1 MKPFDW
7 GMEPGNYED
16 MVSCLLANMNP
27 NSLRIEGA
35 GGDGG
40 RDVQFPGPDG
50 LHIYELKSFTGRM
63 TQGRRTQVKKSLKN
77 AAKHKPAAWNLVVPI
92 DPTPDELK
100 WFDRLKGDY
109 TFPLT
114 WLGRTWLNAQLAE
127 RPYIWRFF
135 REDANA
141 EVVAILRELSVE
153 RAALE
158 RGVPDVMDRAET
170 LVRRANQ
177 LDPHYTFKIETD
189 GQHSKVSIIPR
200 YSGATEDRPITTQIQ
215 FRFDTNTPEGKAKFE
230 EFKLANDFGLPIEI
244 DAEFITGAEV
254 DAPAGLGGAITPSHI
269 SLGPGNNPNAQPIGV
284 EFLAVDEAGEIAA
297 SLAVTMAPENVGKK
311 GVILGGRD
319 RSGLFYAQ
327 LKMGTEH
334 FSDNTNLRLASGPFV
349 PHELLEAVR
358 FFAALQAPNKM
369 ALRTISGMLSAEPV
383 ECPEQPPVDPMFAE
397 FVANL
402 AMVQGATGL
411 VRQVAG
417 DFEPRDFANASA
429 GAALTRGEEAE
440 MAWTSLTMHWSESP
454 KGESRRSLTK
464 QPLYFRA
471 EYDGPAIVPICGV
484 DYPIGRSRS
493 IELVG
498 HLDPKVTEL
507 LCDEDAEVTE
517 AILYPEPNTHMK
529 VRILTR

>member
-1 MKPFDW
+1 MGAIDW
-7 GMEPGNYED
+7 NMEPGTYED

-27 NSLRIEGA
+27 ATLRIEGA

-63 TQGRRTQVKKSLKN
+63 TPGRRAQVKKSLKN
-77 AAKHKPAAWNLVVPI
+77 AAKHSPAAWSLVVPI

-100 WFDRLKGDY
+100 WFDSLKGDY
-109 TFPLT
+109 RFPLT
-114 WLGRTWLNAQLAE
+114 WLGKTWLDAQMAE

-141 EVVAILRELSVE
+141 EVVAILKELGVE

-158 RGVPDVMDRAET
+158 RGVPDVIDRAET

-200 YSGATEDRPITTQIQ
+200 YAGATEDRPITAQIQ
-215 FRFDTNTPEGKAKFE
+215 FRFDTNTPEGRTKFE
-230 EFKLANDFGLPIEI
+230 ELKLAYEFGLPIEI
-244 DAEFITGAEV
+244 GSEFIAAAEV
-254 DAPAGLGGAITPSHI
+254 DAPAGLGGTMTPSHI
-269 SLGPGNNPNAQPIGV
+269 SLGPGHNPSAQPIDM
-284 EFLAVDEAGEIAA
+284 EFLAIDEAGGIVE
-297 SLAVTMAPENVGKK
+297 SLTVTMAPENIGKK

-327 LKMGTEH
+327 LIMGTEH
-334 FSDNTNLRLASGPFV
+334 FSDNANLRMDSGPFV
-349 PHELLEAVR
+349 PHELLAAVR
-358 FFAALQAPNKM
+358 FFAALHAPNTM
-369 ALRTISGMLSAEPV
+369 VLRASGEMLSAEPV
-383 ECPEQPPVDPMFAE
+383 ECPEYPPVDPMFAE

-402 AMVQGATGL
+402 ALIQGATGI
-411 VRQVAG
+411 VKKVAG
-417 DFEPRDFANASA
+417 EFGPRDVANAAA
-429 GAALTRGEEAE
+429 GAALVRGEEAQ
-440 MAWTSLTMHWSESP
+440 MAWTSLTMRWSESP
-454 KGESRRSLTK
+454 KGDARRSLTK

-471 EYDGPAIVPICGV
+471 EYDGPAIVPICGT

-493 IELVG
+493 IELAG
-498 HLDPKVTEL
+498 HLDPKMTEL
-507 LCDEDAEVTE
+507 LRNEDADVTE
-517 AILYPEPNTHMK
+517 AILYPEPDTHMN